1 MIGIF
6 SFGNVIGLLA
16 LFVLGVGIYR
26 VLSAMNRPEMSVATM
41 LRTPS
46 RDR

>member
-16 LFVLGVGIYR
+16 LLVLGVGIYR
-26 VLSAMNRPEMSVATM
+26 VLAAGHRPEMLVASM
-41 LRTPS
+41 LRAPDE
-46 RDR
+46 DR

>member
-16 LFVLGVGIYR
+16 LLVLGFGIYR
-26 VLSAMNRPEMSVATM
+26 VLAARNRPEMSVATL

-46 RDR
+46 KGR

>member
-6 SFGNVIGLLA
+6 SFGNAIGLLA

-26 VLSAMNRPEMSVATM
+26 VLAARNRPEMSVASM
-41 LRTPS
+41 LRTPDK
-46 RDR
+46 DR

>member
-6 SFGNVIGLLA
+6 SFGHVIGLLA

-26 VLSAMNRPEMSVATM
+26 VLEARNRPEMSVAAM
-41 LRTPS
+41 LRSPDK
-46 RDR
+46 DR

>member
-16 LFVLGVGIYR
+16 LLVLGVGIFR
-26 VLSAMNRPEMSVATM
+26 VLAAKNRPEMSVATM

-46 RDR
+46 KDR